1 MLKNGRPFIQ
11 SEQFFSQFLESIV
24 SSRKK
29 VVIVLPI
36 YTDWVKPGCSG
47 TGRLIVTV

>member
-1 MLKNGRPFIQ
+1 
-11 SEQFFSQFLESIV
+11 LESIV

-29 VVIVLPI
+29 TVVIVLPI